1 MSAAFSWA
9 LNARLSDWGAFDI
22 LEMVTHILSWLGLAL
37 LFVVYPNTKP
47 APLLR
52 ISAALLLLPCI
63 ARLEAHLVLPHSM
76 LGGTATAVL
85 GAVAETSAA
94 VACAMVIGHGC
105 CIVPPR
111 GAAGAGAA
119 APFLQQRRRHVP
131 RQHATAQDPL
141 ITAATGSPSPSH
153 YGSEYMLPSTPAY
166 LFSWHSL
173 CVCVCVWH
181 RMSAPTHGRVA
192 TAEEQAPCLAWY
204 SFAWLDSL
212 FHLGHQRQLQ
222 FDDLDELSQY
232 VEWLVLAPA
241 CPLTPQTA
249 VSPPLQG

>member
-1 MSAAFSWA
+1 MRRAAAPLSSATQVLIMLCAVALMSAAFSWA

-173 CVCVCVWH
+173 CVCMAQNVGSHTWACGNSRGAGALLGMVLVC
-181 RMSAPTHGRVA
+181 MAGY
-192 TAEEQAPCLAWY
+192 L
-204 SFAWLDSL
+204 
-212 FHLGHQRQLQ
+212 
-222 FDDLDELSQY
+222 
-232 VEWLVLAPA
+232 
-241 CPLTPQTA
+241 
-249 VSPPLQG
+249 VSPRPSAAAPV